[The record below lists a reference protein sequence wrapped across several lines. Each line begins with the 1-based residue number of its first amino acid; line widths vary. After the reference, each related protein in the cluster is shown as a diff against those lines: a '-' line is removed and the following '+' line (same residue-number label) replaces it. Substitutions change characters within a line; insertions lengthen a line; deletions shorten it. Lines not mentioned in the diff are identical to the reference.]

1 MPLHAVPN
9 PASATYAQTKAP
21 QSMSLSHNQF
31 PNHFGTGDIQE
42 LFEPSYVKLD
52 KQVLRFFCYFKESV
66 VESRLENMRCRK
78 LTICYFLEDKSIMI
92 TEPKQVN
99 SGVPQ
104 GHFLKRQV
112 VLRANGCPY
121 MPEDFAIGIDV
132 SIFGRAMRIF
142 DADQYTRNFYQ
153 KQGRDL
159 PPAQSSP
166 CDNFETS

>member
-1 MPLHAVPN
+1 
-9 PASATYAQTKAP
+9 
-21 QSMSLSHNQF
+21 
-31 PNHFGTGDIQE
+31 
-42 LFEPSYVKLD
+42 
-52 KQVLRFFCYFKESV
+52 
-66 VESRLENMRCRK
+66 MRCRK

-153 KQGRDL
+153 V
-159 PPAQSSP
+159 SSAAFGYTSHAHSNN
-166 CDNFETS
+166 CRSLASDKDNYR